1 MKYYPLFRIFRG
13 KKMQKSKNIT
23 IAIIILMLIYGL
35 LANLKLVFNIN
46 AIYLYIINP
55 LFWITLAVFLK
66 IAIGKSYQKSRI
78 KKEVIQYILIAVIIY
93 ILTYMISGLFITFGN
108 NPYFTTVKGFLI
120 NLWMFGTVI
129 ISKEYIRYR
138 LINNVYENDKKE
150 IAILV
155 SLIYIIIEIELNKYI
170 NTKITLLFALKDICQ
185 NLIPLI
191 AKNVLYSYISMKSDW
206 KPASIYELFTKLYL
220 WLSPILPNAPWIIV
234 AIIETTIP
242 TILFFY
248 IRYANSKNSEIKS
261 RQEIENVNP
270 KNSIPL
276 VVLVILVIWFTIG
289 VFPVKPIAVA
299 SGSMEKELYIGD
311 VVIVKK
317 CNANDIV
324 NGDIIQYQM
333 KGYTVI
339 HRVIEKK
346 QKNGEYYF
354 TTKGDNNPSE
364 DKESVKEDQ
373 VLGKVIFK
381 VKYLGYPAIWLNIIQ
396 SNEQVEVD
404 TGK

>member
-1 MKYYPLFRIFRG
+1 
-13 KKMQKSKNIT
+13 MQKSKNIT

-78 KKEVIQYILIAVIIY
+78 KKEVIQYILIAVIVY

-206 KPASIYELFTKLYL
+206 KLASIYELFTKLYL
-220 WLSPILPNAPWIIV
+220 WLSPILPNAPWIMV

-299 SGSMEKELYIGD
+299 SGSMEKELYVGD

>member
-1 MKYYPLFRIFRG
+1 
-13 KKMQKSKNIT
+13 MQKSKNIT

-66 IAIGKSYQKSRI
+66 IAIGKSYQKSKI

-206 KPASIYELFTKLYL
+206 KLASIYELFTKLYL
-220 WLSPILPNAPWIIV
+220 WLSPILPNAPWIMV

-299 SGSMEKELYIGD
+299 SGSMEKELYVGD

>member
-1 MKYYPLFRIFRG
+1 
-13 KKMQKSKNIT
+13 MQKSKNIT

-155 SLIYIIIEIELNKYI
+155 SLIYIIIEIGLNKYV

-220 WLSPILPNAPWIIV
+220 WLSPILPNAPWIMV

-299 SGSMEKELYIGD
+299 SGSMEKELYVGD

-396 SNEQVEVD
+396 SNEQLEVD

>member
-1 MKYYPLFRIFRG
+1 
-13 KKMQKSKNIT
+13 MQKSKNIT

-66 IAIGKSYQKSRI
+66 IAIGKSYQKSKI

-220 WLSPILPNAPWIIV
+220 WLSPILPNAPWIMV

-276 VVLVILVIWFTIG
+276 VVSVILAIWFTIG

-299 SGSMEKELYIGD
+299 SGSMEKELYVGD

>member
-1 MKYYPLFRIFRG
+1 
-13 KKMQKSKNIT
+13 MQKSKNIT

-220 WLSPILPNAPWIIV
+220 WLSPILPNAPWIMV

-276 VVLVILVIWFTIG
+276 VVLVILAIWFTIG

-299 SGSMEKELYIGD
+299 SGSMEKELYVGD

>member
-1 MKYYPLFRIFRG
+1 
-13 KKMQKSKNIT
+13 MQKSKNIT

-155 SLIYIIIEIELNKYI
+155 SLIYIIIEIGLNKYV

-220 WLSPILPNAPWIIV
+220 WLSPILPNAPWIMV

-289 VFPVKPIAVA
+289 VFPIKPIAIA
-299 SGSMEKELYIGD
+299 SGSMEKELYVGD

-339 HRVIEKK
+339 HRVVEKK

>member
-1 MKYYPLFRIFRG
+1 MKYYPLFRLFRG
-13 KKMQKSKNIT
+13 KNMQKSKNIT

-66 IAIGKSYQKSRI
+66 IAIGKSYQKSKI

-220 WLSPILPNAPWIIV
+220 WLSPILPNAPWIMV

-299 SGSMEKELYIGD
+299 SGSMEKELYVGD

>member
-1 MKYYPLFRIFRG
+1 
-13 KKMQKSKNIT
+13 MQKSKNIT

-120 NLWMFGTVI
+120 NLWIFGTVI

-220 WLSPILPNAPWIIV
+220 WLSPILPNAPWIMV

-276 VVLVILVIWFTIG
+276 VVLVILVIWFAIG
-289 VFPVKPIAVA
+289 VFPIKPIAIA
-299 SGSMEKELYIGD
+299 SGSMEKELYVGD